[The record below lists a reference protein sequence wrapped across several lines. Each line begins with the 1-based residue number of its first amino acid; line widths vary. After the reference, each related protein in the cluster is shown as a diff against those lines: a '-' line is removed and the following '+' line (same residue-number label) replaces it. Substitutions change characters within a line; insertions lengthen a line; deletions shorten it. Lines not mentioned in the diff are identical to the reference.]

1 VEVEDRM
8 SLPAL
13 KIFADESECK
23 QYFVDN
29 YCNQEI
35 FTHDGIRVK
44 FHEDMFEHAFY
55 IRTAKK
61 WKAQKDY
68 FATDRGEHIDW
79 IKYVLQDPT
88 IVLRQGYDKARKRY
102 DNSRRVAFMAPNNYV
117 VIILIDN
124 KGAGRFVTAY
134 LVDSEDV
141 ANKISG
147 SPVWVKSTS

>member
-1 VEVEDRM
+1 M

-55 IRTAKK
+55 IRSATK
-61 WKAQKDY
+61 WKAQKDH
-68 FATDRGEHIDW
+68 FSIDRGERIDW

-88 IVLRQGYDKARKRY
+88 IVPKQGYDKARKCY
-102 DNSRRVAFMAPNNYV
+102 DNSRRVAFLAPNNYV
-117 VIILIDN
+117 VIIMIDN
-124 KGAGRFVTAY
+124 KGEARFVTAS
-134 LVDSEDV
+134 LVDHEDV

-147 SPVWVKSTS
+147 SPIGVKSTF